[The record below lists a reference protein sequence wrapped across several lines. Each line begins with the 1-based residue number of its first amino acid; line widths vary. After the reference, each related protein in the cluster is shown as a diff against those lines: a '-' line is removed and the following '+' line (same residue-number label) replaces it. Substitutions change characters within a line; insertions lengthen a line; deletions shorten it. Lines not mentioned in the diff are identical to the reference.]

1 MIQLLSMLLRL
12 VKSINVDNKE
22 ELLRIV
28 SNNLREK
35 KDKSIADFFYINSG
49 SIFHMVSDKIFLRA
63 YGDAR
68 YVYLNS
74 FLLGDFV
81 KFIYGKSLS
90 KLNAEDFVFDLLQ
103 LCEALGKRVFFLGSD
118 EKTLGKALLKIRK
131 EYPKLYTDG
140 YYGYFNSEAL
150 PLRKINKF
158 KPDILF
164 VGLGLGKQELWVFEN
179 KAKLKIPVV
188 IAIGNF
194 IDILGESRSLPQPF
208 YKNNKIEWLYRLIK
222 EPRRLWKRYVLGG
235 IILLVLFIYALLTRF
250 ISFILGFF
258 K

>member
-12 VKSINVDNKE
+12 IKSINIDNKE

-35 KDKSIADFFYINSG
+35 KNKSIADFFYINSG
-49 SIFHMVSDKIFLRA
+49 SIFHMVSDRIFLRA
-63 YGDAR
+63 YSDAR

-74 FLLGDFV
+74 FLLGDFT
-81 KFIYGKSLS
+81 KLIYGKSLS
-90 KLNAEDFVFDLLQ
+90 KLNAEDFVFDVLQ
-103 LCEALGKRVFFLGSD
+103 LCETLGKRVFFLGSD
-118 EKTLGKALLKIRK
+118 EKTLGKALLRIRK

-140 YYGYFNSEAL
+140 YCGYFNNEAL
-150 PLRKINKF
+150 PSGKISKF

-179 KAKLKIPVV
+179 KTKLKISVV

-194 IDILGESRSLPQPF
+194 IDILGESRNLPPPF
-208 YKNNKIEWLYRLIK
+208 YRNNKIEWLYRLMK

-235 IILLVLFIYALLTRF
+235 IILLALFTYSLLLKFT
-250 ISFILGFF
+250 ISILGFF